1 MLRQP
6 LPEGQEMTTHSAPGS
21 LVPPGPVDGQRQ
33 SAPCPMR
40 ERQDPRTRGQE
51 GECAVGEG
59 QEGGGFGGGG
69 SQPQGSKRSCFMDE
83 ETEGLRGPVLCPE
96 FLWW

>member
-1 MLRQP
+1 MPRGHWSLQAP
-6 LPEGQEMTTHSAPGS
+6 LMGSVKVPRVPCGKDRTPGLEGRRESVQWGKGRKA
-21 LVPPGPVDGQRQ
+21 VDL
-33 SAPCPMR
+33 
-40 ERQDPRTRGQE
+40 
-51 GECAVGEG
+51 
-59 QEGGGFGGGG
+59 GGGG